1 MYVNPHS
8 SLLVVGDHNHW
19 TPAIIHD
26 PCTLLIYKK
35 HSCIYNTFLLFF
47 VISATGQ
54 VTVTLPIDDD
64 SLAMVKVKP
73 ARLLIPEESIQS
85 DKIVSFEQLLGCVTR
100 AGFDSQKVV
109 TLYFCLPSV

>member
-26 PCTLLIYKK
+26 PCTLLIYTK

-54 VTVTLPIDDD
+54 VTVTLPIDID
-64 SLAMVKVKP
+64 SLAMVKVNLQGCLYQ
-73 ARLLIPEESIQS
+73 RNLYDLI
-85 DKIVSFEQLLGCVTR
+85 KIASFEQLLNCDTR
-100 AGFDSQKVV
+100 AGFDSRKVV
-109 TLYFCLPSV
+109 TL